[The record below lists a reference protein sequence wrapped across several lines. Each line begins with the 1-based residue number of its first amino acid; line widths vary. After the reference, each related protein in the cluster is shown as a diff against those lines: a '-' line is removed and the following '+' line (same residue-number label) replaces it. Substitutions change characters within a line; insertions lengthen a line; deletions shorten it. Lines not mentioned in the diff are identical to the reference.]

1 MRTRVHTSTHAAH
14 SDVCINMHTYATH
27 AAITQAH
34 TELEPYTGAHAC
46 KHTRTCRVKKLY
58 RYGVTGCLSLSA
70 FIPPVILVPLQS
82 ISPFAF
88 SISVYSV
95 LPRHS
100 VSFGLRGWGSQRRQK
115 LLRGKQALANVALAW
130 RDAQKTPQLEHNR
143 GHRGARR
150 TSLVAVLEHQG

>member
-27 AAITQAH
+27 AAITRAH
-34 TELEPYTGAHAC
+34 TELEPDTGAHAC
-46 KHTRTCRVKKLY
+46 RHTRTCRVKKKRY

-82 ISPFAF
+82 ISPFAS
-88 SISVYSV
+88 SISVCSV

-100 VSFGLRGWGSQRRQK
+100 VSFGLRGRGSQRRQK
-115 LLRGKQALANVALAW
+115 LLRG
-130 RDAQKTPQLEHNR
+130 E
-143 GHRGARR
+143 
-150 TSLVAVLEHQG
+150 QGSSECGTGMTGRAENAAA